1 MSKARDLSK
10 LGSGFEIDGSNS
22 RIDSDFVLQVFKK
35 FIVKR
40 DNASYLSGADSEVFV
55 VNANQSPSTTTVRG
69 NMDVRGDIVLHSYQ
83 KDSDRERLFNEVD
96 TYTIRTGKHFDSDFA
111 NMVVDTLIGHGKEGF
126 DYTSDLYNP
135 ITARLQHEFAISHFH
150 DVNHDK
156 APVAGQY
163 FRWSGDKWEPQDPD
177 PEGNFTVDFQSAT
190 VALSAVSD
198 SDTILGFS
206 KEISNANAL
215 VFLNGHILGID
226 SEAFGDGRSAGGSG
240 TDTQDSDSDKYAFI
254 DYKILANVT
263 TEDVDQVVSGPSDA
277 LVLYGGANHEDEV
290 TVISPIDE
298 GIAHFY
304 KNFRFADSDFAVY
317 RPARNHWDGTKW
329 VDSEGASAGKIHQTF
344 RMIDS
349 DIYTDSEMITAR
361 VGGDPLIFLNGM
373 NINQRHGDFYFY
385 DSDSDQKN
393 IYKASRMIA
402 FDSDQYLRDSDELVA
417 VWIRNVGPI
426 ASENFQ
432 NLEHT
437 FTVEDSD
444 HPGFATGIVNVPF
457 LGESNDPLHVLVFL
471 NGHLLANVPALT
483 YQIRAS
489 TSEIL
494 FTEKLTIGDK
504 VSMYNYSGPTTSN
517 TSLGNLSNVD
527 RGVDNQFEV
536 KTGEALIYSGTE
548 WTHQFKN
555 TISETPVTA
564 AWMRVTFDSDNG
576 PNPNKIIDRAT
587 YGFDSD
593 QLKYAR
599 HQEGVY
605 YFLLDSEVVPVRET
619 NGFYMSM
626 AVSTCAPQGQ
636 PIFASIDAEGASA
649 TAPGPAPDSETGRTI
664 DVFGGQPLIPNPN
677 NRAIRVRTWD
687 QDGNSID
694 PIQVNVQVWFKRSI
708 G

>member
-40 DNASYLSGADSEVFV
+40 DNASYLSGADSEIFS

-69 NMDVRGDIVLHSYQ
+69 NMDIRGDMIFRSYQ
-83 KDSDRERLFNEVD
+83 KDSDRERQFNDID

-126 DYTSDLYNP
+126 DYTSDQYNP

-156 APVAGQY
+156 APVTGQY

-190 VALSAVSD
+190 VALSAVTD

-226 SEAFGDGRSAGGSG
+226 SDAFGDGRSAGGTG
-240 TDTQDSDSDKYAFI
+240 TDNQDSDSDKYALI
-254 DYKILANVT
+254 DYRILANVT
-263 TEDVDQVVSGPSDA
+263 TEDVDQIVSGPADA
-277 LVLYGGANHEDEV
+277 LQLYGGANHQDEV

-298 GIAHFY
+298 TIAHFY

-317 RPARNHWDGTKW
+317 RTARNHWDGSKW
-329 VDSEGASAGKIHQTF
+329 VDSEGPSSGKIHQTF

-349 DIYTDSEMITAR
+349 DIYTDSEMIAAR

-385 DSDSDQKN
+385 DSDSDQKTV
-393 IYKASRMIA
+393 YKAGRMIA
-402 FDSDQYLRDSDELVA
+402 FDSDQYLLDSDELVA

-432 NLEHT
+432 TLEHT
-437 FTVEDSD
+437 FTVVDSD
-444 HPGFATGIVNVPF
+444 HPGFTSGVVSVPF
-457 LGESNDPLHVLVFL
+457 LTNSNDPLHALVFL
-471 NGHLLANVPALT
+471 NGHLLANAPVLT
-483 YQIRAS
+483 YQVRAS

-494 FTEKLTIGDK
+494 FTETLNIGDQ
-504 VSMYNYSGPTTSN
+504 VSIYNFSGPTTSN

-536 KTGEALIYSGTE
+536 KTGEALIFSGTE

-593 QLKYAR
+593 QLKYSR

-605 YFLLDSEVVPVRET
+605 YFLLDSEVVPVTET
-619 NGFYMSM
+619 QGFYMSM

-636 PIFASIDAEGASA
+636 PIFASIDAQGQDAR
-649 TAPGPAPDSETGRTI
+649 APGPGADSETGLTI
-664 DVFGGQPLIPNPN
+664 DVFGGKPLIANPN

-687 QDGNSID
+687 QNGNTID
-694 PIQVNVQVWFKRSI
+694 PIQINVQVWFKRSI